1 MWNIYRIPACIYS
14 HLCVV
19 HTYKDACCK
28 QTMSCKKKKKNIF
41 KCLINAEA
49 CMLDYY
55 KKKCLH
61 IMKFNGGINWKKSVY
76 SIIHIKIENI
86 WLSFWW
92 VFFIFLKNFN
102 FKMVLLQ
109 WLFRGKH
116 SYLVHIMDTLYV
128 PNSTHCMKHTVHTVC
143 T

>member
-1 MWNIYRIPACIYS
+1 MKYLQNSCMYLQS
-14 HLCVV
+14 LCVV

-28 QTMSCKKKKKNIF
+28 QTCKQKHSKVF
-41 KCLINAEA
+41 DTCRSMYAGL
-49 CMLDYY
+49 LY

-61 IMKFNGGINWKKSVY
+61 TMKFYGGINWKKSVY
-76 SIIHIKIENI
+76 SIIHIKIENTCI
-86 WLSFWW
+86 WLSFWL
-92 VFFIFLKNFN
+92 VFFRFLKIFN

-128 PNSTHCMKHTVHTVC
+128 PNSIHCM
-143 T
+143 